1 MLMTFH
7 LTPTFDLSAGLLVLH
22 GTAVFFAFRAIRSA
36 RTPQGA
42 VGWTFFLIVL
52 PWLGVPA
59 YLVFGDFRYPRMV
72 SARRSSQSAS
82 RAGIEGFQG
91 FQGFEES
98 EPAAGVEG
106 DPLRAGFESLA
117 ARRAVG
123 GNGAELLT
131 DRAAFDAIFEGVDAA
146 RQYILI
152 ETYILRDDQTG
163 RQLQQRL
170 IAKARE
176 GVRVHVLYDPFG
188 SHGLGRAYLKRLREA
203 GVEIVNF
210 HARHKSRLFSPMRL
224 NFRDHRKIVVID
236 GATGFT
242 GGFNFGDEY
251 LGRNSRLGR
260 WRDTLVRL
268 TGPAVAQLQAHF
280 AEDWHWATG
289 RSLDLNWRPE
299 TVANDVT
306 ALILASGPADP
317 QETGC
322 LYFLHALSCARK
334 RLWISS
340 PYFIP
345 DPSLMSAM
353 RVAAARGVDVRVI
366 LAGERDH
373 WLVWLAGFAFLDEM
387 HGSGARFY
395 RYHSGFMHQKVL
407 LIDDQVAAVGSHNLD
422 SRSCRLNFEASA
434 IVFDPGFAQKVA
446 AMLEQDFASATL
458 VDRPLSDQPA
468 ALRVAA
474 PVARLFAPIL

>member
-1 MLMTFH
+1 MNFH
-7 LTPTFDLSAGLLVLH
+7 FSLADDLSVGLIALH
-22 GTAVFFAFRAIRSA
+22 GTAFFFAFRAIRLA

-42 VGWTFFLIVL
+42 VGWTFFLMVL

-82 RAGIEGFQG
+82 RAGIEGF
-91 FQGFEES
+91 EECK
-98 EPAAGVEG
+98 PAAGVEG
-106 DPLRAGFESLA
+106 DPLRAGFETLA
-117 ARRAVG
+117 ERPAVT
-123 GNGAELLT
+123 GNAAELLT
-131 DRAAFDAIFEGVDAA
+131 DHAAFDAIFEGVDAA
-146 RQYILI
+146 RRYILI
-152 ETYILRDDQTG
+152 ETYILRDDMTG
-163 RQLQQRL
+163 LRLRERL

-176 GVRVHVLYDPFG
+176 GLRVHVLYDPFG
-188 SHGLGRAYLKRLREA
+188 SHGLGHAYLKRFREA
-203 GVEIVNF
+203 GVEIMNF

-236 GATGFT
+236 GETGFT

-251 LGRNSRLGR
+251 LGRNPRLGR

-268 TGPAVAQLQAHF
+268 AGPAVAQLQAHF

-299 TVANDVT
+299 AVPDDVT
-306 ALILASGPADP
+306 ALVLASGPADA

-322 LYFLHALSCARK
+322 LYFLHALTCARK
-334 RLWISS
+334 RVWISS

-345 DPSLMSAM
+345 DPSLMNAM

-366 LAGERDH
+366 LAEKRDH

-387 HGSGARFY
+387 RGSGARFY
-395 RYHSGFMHQKVL
+395 RYQPGFMHQKVM
-407 LIDDQVAAVGSHNLD
+407 LIDDSVAAIGSHNLD

-434 IVFDPGFAQKVA
+434 LIFDSGFAQKVA
-446 AMLEQDFASATL
+446 AMLEQDFAAATL

-468 ALRVAA
+468 ALRIAA

>member
-1 MLMTFH
+1 MAFH
-7 LTPTFDLSAGLLVLH
+7 LTPTFDLSAGLFVLH
-22 GTAVFFAFRAIRSA
+22 GTAIFFAFRAIRSA

-42 VGWTFFLIVL
+42 VGWTFFLMVL

-59 YLVFGDFRYPRMV
+59 YLVFGDFRYPKMV

-82 RAGIEGFQG
+82 RAGIEGFD
-91 FQGFEES
+91 ERTR
-98 EPAAGVEG
+98 AAGDEG
-106 DPLRAGFESLA
+106 DPLRAGFETLA
-117 ARRAVG
+117 ERPAVT
-123 GNGAELLT
+123 GNAAELLT
-131 DRAAFDAIFEGVDAA
+131 DHAAFDAIFEGVDAA
-146 RQYILI
+146 RRYILI
-152 ETYILRDDQTG
+152 ETYILRDDMTG
-163 RQLQQRL
+163 LRLQERL
-170 IAKARE
+170 IAKARK
-176 GVRVHVLYDPFG
+176 GLRVHVLYDPFG
-188 SHGLGRAYLKRLREA
+188 SHGLGHAYLKRLRAA
-203 GVEIVNF
+203 GVEITNF

-236 GATGFT
+236 GETGFT

-251 LGRNSRLGR
+251 LGRNPRLGR

-289 RSLDLNWRPE
+289 KSLDLNWRPE
-299 TVANDVT
+299 TVLNDVT
-306 ALILASGPADP
+306 ALVLASGPADA

-322 LYFLHALSCARK
+322 LYFLHALTCARK
-334 RLWISS
+334 RVWISS

-353 RVAAARGVDVRVI
+353 RVAAARGADVRVI
-366 LAGERDH
+366 LAGKRDH

-387 HGSGARFY
+387 RGSGVRFY
-395 RYHSGFMHQKVL
+395 RHQPGFMHQKVM
-407 LIDDQVAAVGSHNLD
+407 LIDDRVAAIGSHNLD

-434 IVFDPGFAQKVA
+434 IVFDLAFAQKVA
-446 AMLEQDFASATL
+446 AMLERDFAASTPA
-458 VDRPLSDQPA
+458 DRPLSDQPA